1 MRFQRTGAV
10 VTARAYAVAFPRA
23 MREPLIA
30 DVSLRIIRLIQT
42 LALPPSAPPTLSDAP
57 QQVSFPSLMLPIPQS
72 PPELST
78 FLSLLWLNLKFV

>member
-1 MRFQRTGAV
+1 MPDSAIPQKPPLYNAAQRLSSTMRLQGTGAV

-42 LALPPSAPPTLSDAP
+42 LP
-57 QQVSFPSLMLPIPQS
+57 QFQYERTIQF
-72 PPELST
+72 
-78 FLSLLWLNLKFV
+78 